1 MPSHPRVVVWKRRF
15 GRWLPRLLALVWA
28 AWCVVTAVAYV
39 HHVPEQL
46 QAVDGAVK
54 APVWTV
60 WAAAA
65 ALLVLGTLAPSTA
78 SPKAKDVSRWLRI
91 TGMSIAAA
99 MLIMWTIAFC
109 VAEPRGWVS
118 GKNYALLA
126 LMALYTTWTIARDS
140 AARGEP

>member
-1 MPSHPRVVVWKRRF
+1 MRR
-15 GRWLPRLLALVWA
+15 LPRLLALVWA
-28 AWCVVTAVAYV
+28 AWCVATAVAYV

-46 QAVDGAVK
+46 VAVDGAFK

-65 ALLVLGTLAPSTA
+65 TLLVLGTLAPATSH
-78 SPKAKDVSRWLRI
+78 AKVKDFSRWLRI

-99 MLIMWTIAFC
+99 MLTMWTIAFC

-126 LMALYTTWTIARDS
+126 LMALFTTWTIARDG
-140 AARGEP
+140 APRHRGEP